1 MSLPTPFQS
10 QMLARLPGIR
20 HGFFGRRGGVSEGV
34 YASLNAGPGSS
45 DARAA
50 VAENRTR
57 IAEAMGLSD
66 LVSCYQVHGVD
77 VVEVSAPW
85 ADRPQADAMVTS
97 GTGIGLAILT
107 ADCGPVLFA
116 DAEAG
121 LLGAAH
127 AGWKGALAGV
137 CEATVEAM
145 IVRGAEVSRIHAAIG
160 PAIQQASYEVG
171 PEFRETF
178 RSAEPESEAFFI
190 PGQGD
195 RLHFDLTGFVDQRLS
210 RLGLGGID
218 RLANDTCAEEEAFF
232 SNRRRNH
239 RGEPDYGRN
248 ASVIALVDD

>member
-1 MSLPTPFQS
+1 MSLPTPFES
-10 QMLARLPGIR
+10 LMLARLSGIR
-20 HGFFGRRGGVSEGV
+20 HGFFGRRGGVSDGV

-45 DARAA
+45 DESAA

-57 IAEAMGLSD
+57 IAEAMGVSD
-66 LVSCYQVHGVD
+66 LVSCYQVHGVS

-85 ADRPQADAMVTS
+85 TDRPQADAMVT
-97 GTGIGLAILT
+97 GAKGIGLAILT
-107 ADCGPVLFA
+107 ADCVPVLFA

-121 LLGAAH
+121 LVGAAH

-145 IVRGAEVSRIHAAIG
+145 VARGAESSRIHAAIG

-171 PEFRETF
+171 PEFHDTF
-178 RSAEPESEAFFI
+178 LSAEPQSETFFV
-190 PGQGD
+190 PGKGD
-195 RLHFDLTGFVDQRLS
+195 RLHFDLTGFVGKRLS

-248 ASVIALVDD
+248 ASVITLVAD